1 MYLTDAEV
9 ERLAWLAEREG
20 TSQAAVIRRAIAR
33 YEPDGASDRSFRL
46 AGVATGPGGSIAD
59 IPEEE
64 LLRGFGA

>member
-1 MYLTDAEV
+1 
-9 ERLAWLAEREG
+9 
-20 TSQAAVIRRAIAR
+20 VIRRAIAR
-33 YEPDGASDRSFRL
+33 YEPDRASDRIFRL